1 MNFKALFYLL
11 IFCLL
16 IACQK
21 ENKTTPKTLPIK
33 DSLVIK
39 LPIFNK
45 LTAEYIN
52 EKRKETKKFYN
63 SAINIDDF
71 SGSFLVAKNG
81 QIVFEDYQG
90 YANFD
95 TKEKISATTPLHVA
109 SVSKVLTATL
119 ILKLVDEKK
128 LSLATSLHS
137 LFPKFP
143 HKEISIELLLN
154 HRSGLPNYAYFCEND
169 SVWNK
174 NKTLKNDDILEIL
187 STKVTQLEFTPN
199 SKFSYC
205 NTNYA
210 LLALVIEKIT
220 KLPYPKAMKSLLFDP
235 LNMKNTFV
243 FELEK
248 QKDLVS
254 KSYKSTWNEIPFDYL
269 DAIYGDKNIYA
280 TAKDL
285 LLFDLATYSDT
296 FISKKM
302 KDLAYK
308 GYSYEHR
315 GIKNY
320 GLGIRINEW
329 EDGTSL
335 LYHNG
340 WWHGNTSAYVTLKKD
355 TVTLISLANKYTR
368 KPYQI
373 KKLSSLFGNYPFEIN
388 EVE

>member
-119 ILKLVDEKK
+119 ILKLIDENK

-308 GYSYEHR
+308 GYSYERR

-388 EVE
+388 EIE